1 MKVKDLI
8 NLDIDID
15 VVDDVVEE
23 LYIAFVGPL
32 TLTEEGK
39 RKFEEVLEFPVD
51 MNVDGP
57 MGPVAIIGIDDDEDS
72 VWEARLEKAI
82 EFFESAAGLC
92 SSKEY
97 DSWFKE

>member
-8 NLDIDID
+8 NLDICID
-15 VVDDVVEE
+15 VVDDVTEE
-23 LYIAFVGPL
+23 LYIAFDGPL
-32 TLTEEGK
+32 TLTEEGR

-51 MNVDGP
+51 INAHSP
-57 MGPVAIIGIDDDEDS
+57 MGPVAIIGIDDYEDS

-82 EFFESAAGLC
+82 EFFESAAGLY

-97 DSWFKE
+97 DSWFMK